1 MELELMLTCGTGWGC
16 GWAAD
21 TTESFDQPSEAIALA
36 IAIAVMK
43 PCPKCG
49 GRVAVQLK
57 K

>member
-1 MELELMLTCGTGWGC
+1 MKLELMLTCGTGWGC

-21 TTESFDQPSEAIALA
+21 TAVEEKDNEALALGIAL
-36 IAIAVMK
+36 AVMK